1 MSDLFENPM
10 GLCGFDFVEF
20 TAPNEGVLE
29 PVLASMGFTRDTTRH
44 STLLKQDYCRIFAHQ
59 FNLQLYLYCR
69 NNQLFQPLKY

>member
-20 TAPNEGVLE
+20 TALNEGVLE

-44 STLLKQDYCRIFAHQ
+44 SISLK
-59 FNLQLYLYCR
+59 
-69 NNQLFQPLKY
+69 